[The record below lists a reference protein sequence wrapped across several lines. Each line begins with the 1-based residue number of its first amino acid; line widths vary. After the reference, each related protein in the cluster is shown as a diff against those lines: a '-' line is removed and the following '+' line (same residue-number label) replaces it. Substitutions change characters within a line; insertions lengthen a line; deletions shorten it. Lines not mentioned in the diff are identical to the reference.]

1 MAEEENDLSSSGLS
15 RYKRM
20 RINRELAEH
29 EFESFLR
36 SMEYDDEENL
46 DHPVL
51 SAVENNSNPTQV
63 TLKTFVNSFISLIML
78 MIFHKTNAFSFL
90 DTGPASS
97 GIGTC

>member
-29 EFESFLR
+29 EFESFQR

-46 DHPVL
+46 VHSVL
-51 SAVENNSNPTQV
+51 PAVENINNPTQV
-63 TLKTFVNSFISLIML
+63 TLKTFVISCSSLFML
-78 MIFHKTNAFSFL
+78 NKEFNI
-90 DTGPASS
+90 
-97 GIGTC
+97 